1 MNIYPLEVYQ
11 VESQLGKSYMDSRFG
26 QCHILCGISL
36 AHQFSG
42 LLIHRIYRQRYS
54 VVNQLEFPASIP
66 GGKNRCIR
74 SFLTRRLCRF
84 RESHASRG
92 QNDPI
97 LRRSQFSA
105 IRSVLIYFM
114 IIHTEYR
121 KGNFLLIPW
130 TISAMFSH
138 IRLNQRIERKGHRSG
153 SPEYV
158 VIFIGRN
165 ALSIM
170 EGISHS

>member
-1 MNIYPLEVYQ
+1 
-11 VESQLGKSYMDSRFG
+11 MDSRFG

-54 VVNQLEFPASIP
+54 VVNQLEFPAFIP